1 MGNIFGIS
9 ILARQIFHYVN
20 DIEVVLNLLREK
32 LSSNGL
38 FYVGQFVVCDN
49 DSDKWHKN
57 LIQKIS
63 KNRKRSFTFD
73 GFQKAF
79 ESNGFRIIEC
89 CTEDYEENIKD
100 FYTRR
105 TNEEL
110 EYNNFY
116 KSVKNSLNENITEKM
131 HIKVMDNNIFF
142 TVQFCHLLLERYY
155 YLIIVKIK
163 CSRGHHGFHKPFPQ
177 INVIPCSEKA
187 CPSSFISSFYH
198 SNVFSWHFIRKH
210 KKFLTFVGHK

>member
-1 MGNIFGIS
+1 M
-9 ILARQIFHYVN
+9 
-20 DIEVVLNLLREK
+20 
-32 LSSNGL
+32 
-38 FYVGQFVVCDN
+38 
-49 DSDKWHKN
+49 
-57 LIQKIS
+57 KIS

-142 TVQFCHLLLERYY
+142 TVQFCHLLLER
-155 YLIIVKIK
+155 
-163 CSRGHHGFHKPFPQ
+163 R
-177 INVIPCSEKA
+177 
-187 CPSSFISSFYH
+187 
-198 SNVFSWHFIRKH
+198 
-210 KKFLTFVGHK
+210 